1 MPLKSKITEEIK
13 NSLKNGDKDRV
24 SALRLL
30 LAAIKQKEIDSRDQL
45 SDLEVIQ
52 VITKLAKQRK
62 ESIDQYLK
70 ANRTDLAQKEE
81 LELKIL
87 SSYLP
92 SQLSDKEVERV
103 IDETL
108 QEVGS
113 TDKSE
118 MGKVMGII
126 TKKLKGRADMGKV
139 SKLVREKLIS

>member
-1 MPLKSKITEEIK
+1 MSLKSKITEEIK
-13 NSLKNGDKDRV
+13 NSLKNGDKGRV

-30 LAAIKQKEIDSRDQL
+30 LAAIKQKEIDSREQL

-92 SQLSDKEVERV
+92 SQLSDKEVEKV

-118 MGKVMGII
+118 MGKIMGII
-126 TKKLKGRADMGKV
+126 TKKLNGRADMGKV
-139 SKLVREKLIS
+139 SKLVREKLIN

>member
-1 MPLKSKITEEIK
+1 MSLKSKITEEIK

-30 LAAIKQKEIDSRDQL
+30 LAAIKQKEIDSREQL

-92 SQLSDKEVERV
+92 SQLSDKEVEKV

-118 MGKVMGII
+118 MGKIMGII

>member
-1 MPLKSKITEEIK
+1 MSLKSKITEEIK

-30 LAAIKQKEIDSRDQL
+30 LAAIKQKEIDSREQL

-92 SQLSDKEVERV
+92 SQLSDKEVEKV

-118 MGKVMGII
+118 MGKIMGML
-126 TKKLKGRADMGKV
+126 TKKLKGTADMGKV
-139 SKLVREKLIS
+139 SKLIREKLTS

>member
-1 MPLKSKITEEIK
+1 MSLKSKITEEIK
-13 NSLKNGDKDRV
+13 SSLKNGDKDRV

-30 LAAIKQKEIDSRDQL
+30 LAAIKQKEIDSRELL
-45 SDLEVIQ
+45 SDAEVIQ
-52 VITKLAKQRK
+52 IVTKLAKQRK
-62 ESIDQYLK
+62 ESIDQYQK

-92 SQLSDKEVERV
+92 SQLSDKELKKV
-103 IDETL
+103 IEETL

-118 MGKVMGII
+118 MGKIMGML
-126 TKKLKGRADMGKV
+126 TKKLKGTADMGKV
-139 SKLVREKLIS
+139 SKLIREKLTS

>member
-30 LAAIKQKEIDSRDQL
+30 LAAIKQKEIDSREQL

-92 SQLSDKEVERV
+92 SQLSDKEVEKV

-118 MGKVMGII
+118 MGKIMGII

>member
-1 MPLKSKITEEIK
+1 MSLKSKITEEIK

-30 LAAIKQKEIDSRDQL
+30 LAAIKQKEIDSREQL

-62 ESIDQYLK
+62 ESIDQYQK

-92 SQLSDKEVERV
+92 SQLSDKELKKV
-103 IDETL
+103 IEETL

-118 MGKVMGII
+118 MGKIMGML
-126 TKKLKGRADMGKV
+126 TKKLKGTADMGKV
-139 SKLVREKLIS
+139 SKLIREKLTS

>member
-1 MPLKSKITEEIK
+1 MSLKSKITEEIK

-30 LAAIKQKEIDSRDQL
+30 LAAIKQKEIDSREQL

-92 SQLSDKEVERV
+92 SQLSDKEVEKV

-113 TDKSE
+113 TDKSK
-118 MGKVMGII
+118 MGKIMGII

>member
-1 MPLKSKITEEIK
+1 VSLKSKITEEIK

-30 LAAIKQKEIDSRDQL
+30 LAAIKQREIDSRQQL
-45 SDLEVIQ
+45 SDVEVIQ

-70 ANRTDLAQKEE
+70 ANRTDLVQKEE

-92 SQLSDKEVERV
+92 SQIDDNQLKKVVE
-103 IDETL
+103 DTL
-108 QEVGS
+108 LEIGS
-113 TDKSE
+113 TDRSE
-118 MGKVMGII
+118 MGKVMGVL
-126 TKKLKGRADMGKV
+126 TKKLKGQADMGKV
-139 SKLVREKLIS
+139 SKLVKEKLIN

>member
-1 MPLKSKITEEIK
+1 MSLKSKITEEIK

-30 LAAIKQKEIDSRDQL
+30 LAAIKQREIDSRQQL
-45 SDLEVIQ
+45 SDVEVIQ

-70 ANRTDLAQKEE
+70 ANRTDLVQKEE

-92 SQLSDKEVERV
+92 SQIDDNQLKKVVE
-103 IDETL
+103 DTL
-108 QEVGS
+108 LEIGS
-113 TDKSE
+113 TDRSE
-118 MGKVMGII
+118 MGKVMGVL
-126 TKKLKGRADMGKV
+126 TKKLKGQADMGKV
-139 SKLVREKLIS
+139 SKLVKEKLIN